1 MTNKHRIIQRIVLKI
16 GGSLLF
22 SDLGLNQCVSAIQ
35 NEFPDAQINVI
46 VGGGDTVESMRTL
59 HRLYPHLSNEAM
71 HWRCVKLLDA
81 TWEVLCELLPKAH
94 RVCEYEQFS
103 TDDFLESKLNAVRV
117 GAFYQALSPMKIAP
131 EQTPK
136 VGWETT
142 SDALAWLLAKTISAT
157 SIVLIKMSD
166 VPTDISL
173 DEAAKRGI
181 IDPELARLSS
191 ADPIAGPSIHFR
203 TFPTADAIM
212 KRCNITEKHE
222 RGE

>member
-1 MTNKHRIIQRIVLKI
+1 MTDNHRFIQRIVLKI

-35 NEFPDAQINVI
+35 NEFPDAQINII

-81 TWEVLCELLPKAH
+81 TWEVLCELLPEAN
-94 RVCEYEQFS
+94 RVCEYEQINS
-103 TDDFLESKLNAVRV
+103 NDFRESKLNAVRV
-117 GAFYQALSPMKIAP
+117 GAFYRASNPMKIAS

-166 VPTDISL
+166 VPTEISL

-181 IDPELARLSS
+181 IDPELARLAS

-203 TFPTADAIM
+203 TFPAVDAIM
-212 KRCNITEKHE
+212 QQCNIKAKLE